1 MKKDIYIIKNT
12 INNMCY
18 IGQSN
23 DYLYRFRKHKEEA
36 KRGDI
41 KYKDCLHNAMK
52 ELGIDNFYIEIL
64 EKNVDNPDEK
74 EKEYIQKLNTIYP
87 NGYNI
92 VSGGIRYPNLSG
104 INHHDATI
112 KSTEE
117 LNQII
122 NEIKNTTKSY
132 VEIAKEHN
140 LNFTTI
146 WNISQGNSYKQKDI
160 EYPLRISTLTKEKL
174 DRLTY
179 DLKYSNYSYDEL
191 GILYNLS
198 KDQIKAINYGFS
210 WRREYITY
218 PLRQE
223 CFIGNEEIY
232 NAIQKDLLSTTIS
245 FDELAKKYS
254 CSVSTIRRIN
264 NGGTFYNEDYIYPL
278 RQLGKLSS
286 EDIYNIHKLLCD
298 DGISINEIANKYN
311 VTNSTIK
318 RINSGKTKK
327 YYDERF
333 NYPIRK

>member
-41 KYKDCLHNAMK
+41 KYKDYLHNAMK

-92 VSGGIRYPNLSG
+92 ASGGIRYPNLSG

-122 NEIKNTTKSY
+122 DEIKNTTKSY

-191 GILYNLS
+191 SILYNLS

-210 WRREYITY
+210 WKREYITY

-232 NAIQKDLLSTTIS
+232 NTIQKELLSTTIS

-298 DGISINEIANKYN
+298 DDISINEIANKYN